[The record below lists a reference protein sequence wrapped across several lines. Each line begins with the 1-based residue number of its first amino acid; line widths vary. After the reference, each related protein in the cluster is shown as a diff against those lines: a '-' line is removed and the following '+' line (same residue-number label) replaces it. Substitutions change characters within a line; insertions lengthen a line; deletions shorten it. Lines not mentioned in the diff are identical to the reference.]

1 MTGAVRVDAEH
12 RTFFLSGELDL
23 YSAPALETAISEADW
38 LDTGP
43 VRFDLSELT
52 FLDSS
57 GLRAMTSAYAVGRT
71 LVFASPTPPVRKFF
85 EVVGYDS
92 VFGIRIEEPA
102 EV

>member
-12 RTFFLSGELDL
+12 RTFFLSGELDR
-23 YSAPALETAISEADW
+23 YSAPALEAAVSQADW
-38 LDTGP
+38 LDAGP

-52 FLDSS
+52 FIDSS
-57 GLRAMTSAYAVGRT
+57 GLRALTAAYAIGRT

-92 VFGIRIEEPA
+92 IFGIRIEEPA